1 MAVLKG
7 KGIILL
13 LAIIKE
19 STLNETFCLKIR
31 VGFCIYHQAL
41 YIPSLQNM
49 LKLSEAISHTYFF
62 NSISCSLK
70 KEINSICGLKG
81 W

>member
-41 YIPSLQNM
+41 YIPSL
-49 LKLSEAISHTYFF
+49 
-62 NSISCSLK
+62 
-70 KEINSICGLKG
+70 
-81 W
+81 